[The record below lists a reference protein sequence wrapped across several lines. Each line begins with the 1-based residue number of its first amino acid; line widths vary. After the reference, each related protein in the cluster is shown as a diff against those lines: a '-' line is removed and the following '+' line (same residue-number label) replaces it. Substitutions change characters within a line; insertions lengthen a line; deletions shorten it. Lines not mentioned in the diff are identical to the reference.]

1 MHESTAL
8 VMLCT
13 ERKGIDSINQKNA
26 VIFFRTT
33 SAMFVDPFS
42 TKGVL
47 PKEILYFAH
56 LWLLRG
62 DSASYERKKF
72 AISTLGSTPLLLPID
87 RVYDEEL

>member
-8 VMLCT
+8 AMPCT

-33 SAMFVDPFS
+33 RVMFVDPFS

-47 PKEILYFAH
+47 PKELLYFARV
-56 LWLLRG
+56 WLLVVIRLNMK
-62 DSASYERKKF
+62 ERSLQF
-72 AISTLGSTPLLLPID
+72 PPWDPPHYFFT
-87 RVYDEEL
+87 